1 MYPTFL
7 IHSSIKRHQGCFHVL
22 PCPFLR
28 QKLRCRDTVTCPRP
42 QDSGGIQIS
51 EQTCLLSCWLT
62 APLNL
67 LLAIC
72 LETAVAHFCLLCC
85 ASSPAVLSQAMPC
98 SACLPGSL
106 SIPLPWQ
113 RPLPSANQNHICKLL
128 VSQDALEGMIFFFF
142 KE

>member
-51 EQTCLLSCWLT
+51 QQTCLLSCWLT

-72 LETAVAHFCLLCC
+72 LETAVAHFCPLCC
-85 ASSPAVLSQAMPC
+85 ASSPAVLSQALCRALPVFQEVSAFPC
-98 SACLPGSL
+98 HGNGPSPAPTRITFVNCLFPKML
-106 SIPLPWQ
+106 W
-113 RPLPSANQNHICKLL
+113 R
-128 VSQDALEGMIFFFF
+128 V
-142 KE
+142 